1 MAGRTSD
8 QDSLVGSEL
17 GRYRVIEKIDA
28 GGMGEVYRARDEH
41 LARDVAIKVLP
52 PGTLID
58 KSARKRF
65 HKEALILSQLNH
77 PNIATI
83 HDFDTQQGVDFL
95 VMEYISGITLSEKVA
110 GRPLPEKEVLHLG
123 VQLAEG
129 LAAAHDHG
137 VVHRDLKPGNLRVTS
152 DGRLKILDF
161 GLAKLRPP
169 VTASAA
175 TESLSETRAMAGTLP
190 YMAPEQLLG
199 EEVDTRTDI
208 HAAGSVLYE
217 MATGERPFAE
227 VESSQLIGAILR
239 RPPVPPTVLNPR
251 VSPEL
256 ERIIG
261 KGLEKEP
268 ENRYQSAKELA
279 IDLRR
284 LQTGVLS
291 GLQPA
296 ARHSRWR
303 SAKSVWLG
311 LGILAAAIVV
321 LIAFNVGNWRK
332 LALDRTGARAIE
344 SLAVLPVKNFSGD
357 PGQEF
362 FADGMTDA
370 LIAGLA
376 QIKAV
381 RVISRTS
388 IMHYKGTSE
397 TLPQIAR
404 ELGVDGIVEASVM
417 RSGSRVRITAQ
428 LIDARE
434 DRHLWARNYERDM
447 TDVLTLQS
455 DLVQAIAGE
464 IRVQLTPQENERLK
478 AARRVNPEAYEA
490 YLKGRFYWN
499 KRTGQD
505 ITKGI
510 EYFQH
515 AIEID
520 PDYALAYVG
529 LANSYVLLPDFG
541 DARPREVIPK
551 ARAAAAKAIEI
562 DDVLAEAHTPLAFIS
577 AYYDY
582 DRAGAE
588 REFKRAIELNP
599 GDATAHHWYALWLLF
614 LGRRDEAT
622 AEIERARSLD
632 PLSLA
637 INTSVGTVLLYSR
650 HYDSAIEQYRKTLE
664 MDPNFAQAHDYLG
677 NAYLQNGMYE
687 QAIAE
692 FQEAVDL
699 SGGQVRCVA
708 GLGRAYAAAG
718 KREQARKMLEQ
729 LKKRAQRSYVSRYE
743 LALIYTG
750 LGEKEQAFAWLEQA
764 YEEHDRR
771 LVELEAGP
779 QVDPL
784 RSDQRFQDLLRRMN
798 FPQ

>member
-1 MAGRTSD
+1 MASRASD

-17 GRYRVIEKIDA
+17 GRYRVVEKIDA

-58 KSARKRF
+58 ESARKRF
-65 HKEALILSQLNH
+65 HKEALTLSQLNH

-95 VMEYISGITLSEKVA
+95 VMEYIPGITLSEKVA
-110 GRPLPEKEVLHLG
+110 AGPLPEKEVLRLG

-161 GLAKLRPP
+161 GLAKLRLP
-169 VTASAA
+169 VTASAV
-175 TESLSETRAMAGTLP
+175 TESLSETQAMAGTLP
-190 YMAPEQLLG
+190 YMAPEQVLG
-199 EEVDTRTDI
+199 GEVDARTDI

-217 MATGERPFAE
+217 MATGQRPFAE
-227 VESSQLIGAILR
+227 VERSQLIGAILR
-239 RPPVPPTVLNPR
+239 KPPVPPTMLNPR

-261 KGLEKEP
+261 KGLEKEA

-284 LQTGVLS
+284 LQTGVMS

-296 ARHSRWR
+296 AKHARWR
-303 SAKSVWLG
+303 SAKSVGLG
-311 LGILAAAIVV
+311 LGILAAVIVV
-321 LIAFNVGNWRK
+321 LITFNIGNWRK
-332 LALDRTGARAIE
+332 LVPGGTGARPIE

-381 RVISRTS
+381 KVISRTS

-417 RSGSRVRITAQ
+417 RSGSRVRMTAQ
-428 LIDARE
+428 LIEARE

-447 TDVLTLQS
+447 TDVLALQS
-455 DLVQAIAGE
+455 ELVQAIAGE

-499 KRTGQD
+499 KRAGQD
-505 ITKGI
+505 ITKSI

-529 LANSYVLLPDFG
+529 LADSYALLPDFG
-541 DARPREVIPK
+541 DARPREAIPK

-562 DDVLAEAHTPLAFIS
+562 DDALAEAHAPLAYIS

-582 DRAGAE
+582 DWAAAE
-588 REFKRAIELNP
+588 REFKRAVELNP
-599 GDATAHHWYALWLLF
+599 GDATAHHWYALCLLF
-614 LGRRDEAT
+614 LGRHDEAT

-637 INTSVGTVLLYSR
+637 INTSVGTVLFYSR

-664 MDPNFAQAHDYLG
+664 MDPTFVQARDYLG
-677 NAYLQNGMYE
+677 NVYLQNGMCE
-687 QAIAE
+687 RAIAE
-692 FQEAVDL
+692 FQKAADL
-699 SGGQVRCVA
+699 SGGQVRCMA

-729 LKKRAQRSYVSRYE
+729 LKKRAQQSYVSRYE

-764 YEEHDRR
+764 YEERDRR
-771 LVELEAGP
+771 LVELGVGP